1 MKTEVILKRPF
12 LDGEVSQL
20 SKCGYFNANELVKI
34 GNVKRRKE
42 GLIDFNLNQFL
53 NNKGTLEFIQEIEK
67 DNGSEAVQ
75 RKGKGAG
82 SKTWVH
88 PLLLIDIAL
97 ALNPKFKLEVYQWM
111 YDELLRFRNQ
121 SGSSYSKMAGALYET
136 STDKGRFHKEMI
148 TIANHIKNT
157 LNVDDWNSTTQ
168 EKLKQRDEIH
178 NNIALLC
185 KVMRDRNQI
194 VRLAIEEVIK

>member
-12 LDGEVSQL
+12 MNGEVSQL
-20 SKCGYFNANELVKI
+20 SKSGYFNANDLVKI
-34 GNVKRRKE
+34 GNIKRRQE

-53 NNKGTLEFIQEIEK
+53 NNKGTLEFIHELEK
-67 DNGSEAVQ
+67 NSGPAVQ

-97 ALNPKFKLEVYQWM
+97 ALNPKFKVEVYQWL

-121 SGSSYSKMAGALYET
+121 SGTSYSKMAGALYE
-136 STDKGRFHKEMI
+136 SATDKARFHKEI
-148 TIANHIKNT
+148 ISIASVIKKS

-168 EKLKQRDEIH
+168 EKLKQRDDIH
-178 NNIALLC
+178 NNISLLC
-185 KVMRDRNQI
+185 KVMRDRNEI
-194 VRLAIEEVIK
+194 VRLAIKEVLQ